1 MYSYIS
7 NSNIICRRNL
17 LNFLRI
23 FFPYIHIDLRCEQ
36 FINIKMLSL
45 FTDLVESACI
55 AVKHRKGQILQSK
68 DIRFVF
74 LQKEKDIF
82 PKLNFLNRNNNK
94 LKSKLKKQKKKL
106 SVKFQL

>member
-1 MYSYIS
+1 MHSYIS
-7 NSNIICRRNL
+7 NSNIICRKNL

-36 FINIKMLSL
+36 FINIKILSL

-74 LQKEKDIF
+74 LQKKIDIF
-82 PKLNFLNRNNNK
+82 PKLNFLNTNSGK
-94 LKSKLKKQKKKL
+94 VKKKN
-106 SVKFQL
+106 KNHKKNIR

>member
-36 FINIKMLSL
+36 FINIKILNL

-74 LQKEKDIF
+74 LQKKKDIF

-94 LKSKLKKQKKKL
+94 IKIKKHKKKHF
-106 SVKFQL
+106 VKFQL